1 MTTRVTGS
9 VLANTA
15 VTVGTYGGAQAHAV
29 FTVDKQGRLTSAAN
43 VTSGVITAGSFGDS
57 VNIPAFSVNALGQV
71 TTVTN
76 TAIRTSTTGQT
87 GIVQL
92 TDSTSSTS
100 TTTAAVPNSV
110 TTTFNH
116 AQSAFNKAN
125 TAASTSVAGIVQLT
139 DSTSSTSTT
148 TAATPNALNTLRT
161 TLATSGQNGIMSSTF
176 AAKLDG
182 IAAGATN
189 VTNTNQLTN
198 GAAFITASATTTGLH
213 TGAVR
218 RVSSVIGS
226 NTSAVAGS
234 TYVLTASLTL
244 TLPSSPTAGDTVSVV
259 NASGTT
265 TPVVARNGQNI
276 MSLAEDMTINS
287 INISFTLTYADAT
300 RGWVISL

>member
-15 VTVGTYGGAQAHAV
+15 VTVGTYGGAQALAV

-76 TAIRTSTTGQT
+76 TAIRTATTGQT

-110 TTTFNH
+110 RTTFNH

-125 TAASTSVAGIVQLT
+125 TAITSSDVTTALGYTPIQQGGGTSQSTNKLYIGWSTNVLRLQV
-139 DSTSSTSTT
+139 DSTDFGSTW
-148 TAATPNALNTLRT
+148 PI
-161 TLATSGQNGIMSSTF
+161 G
-176 AAKLDG
+176 
-182 IAAGATN
+182 
-189 VTNTNQLTN
+189 V
-198 GAAFITASATTTGLH
+198 

-218 RVSSVIGS
+218 RPTSVISS
-226 NTSAVAGS
+226 NTSAVAG
-234 TYVLTASLTL
+234 TLYIFTASLTL
-244 TLPSSPTAGDTVSVV
+244 TLPSSPTAGDTVGVV
-259 NASGTT
+259 NSSGTT

-276 MSLAEDMTINS
+276 MSLAEDLAINS

>member
-1 MTTRVTGS
+1 
-9 VLANTA
+9 
-15 VTVGTYGGAQAHAV
+15 
-29 FTVDKQGRLTSAAN
+29 
-43 VTSGVITAGSFGDS
+43 VITAGSFGDS

-161 TLATSGQNGIMSSTF
+161 TLATSSQNGIMSSTF

-198 GAAFITASATTTGLH
+198 GAAFITASATTTGTH
-213 TGAVR
+213 SGPSTGTHSGLVTGSVR
-218 RVSSVIGS
+218 RATSVIGS
-226 NTSAVAGS
+226 NTSAVAGT
-234 TYVLTASLTL
+234 TYILTASLTL
-244 TLPSSPTAGDTVSVV
+244 TLPGSPTAGDTIRVT
-259 NASGTT
+259 NLSGTYT
-265 TPVVARNGQNI
+265 SVVARNGQNI
-276 MSLAEDMTINS
+276 MGIAEDMTIDFNYMS
-287 INISFTLTYADAT
+287 LTLTYADAT
-300 RGWVISL
+300 RGWVVAN

>member
-15 VTVGTYGGAQAHAV
+15 VTVGTYGGAQALAV
-29 FTVDKQGRLTSAAN
+29 FTVDKQGRLTFAAN

-76 TAIRTSTTGQT
+76 TAIRTATTGQT
-87 GIVQL
+87 
-92 TDSTSSTS
+92 
-100 TTTAAVPNSV
+100 
-110 TTTFNH
+110 
-116 AQSAFNKAN
+116 
-125 TAASTSVAGIVQLT
+125 GIVQLT

-161 TLATSGQNGIMSSTF
+161 TLATSSQNGLMTSTF

-218 RVSSVIGS
+218 RVSAVISG
-226 NTSAVAGS
+226 NTTAVAGT
-234 TYVLTASLTL
+234 TYILTASLTL
-244 TLPSSPTAGDTVSVV
+244 TLPSSPTAGDTVGVV
-259 NASGTT
+259 NSSGTAT
-265 TPVVARNGQNI
+265 SIIARNGQNI
-276 MSLAEDMTINS
+276 MSLAENMTINS
-287 INISFTLTYADAT
+287 IDVSLSLTYADAT
-300 RGWVISL
+300 RGWVIAL

>member
-15 VTVGTYGGAQAHAV
+15 VTVGTYGGAQALAV

-57 VNIPAFSVNALGQV
+57 ATIPVFTVNALGQV

-76 TAIRTSTTGQT
+76 TAVRT
-87 GIVQL
+87 
-92 TDSTSSTS
+92 
-100 TTTAAVPNSV
+100 
-110 TTTFNH
+110 
-116 AQSAFNKAN
+116 
-125 TAASTSVAGIVQLT
+125 ASTSQTGIVQLT

-161 TLATSGQNGIMSSTF
+161 TVATASQNGLMTSTY

-198 GAAFITASATTTGLH
+198 GAGYIVASSTTTGLH

-226 NTSAVAGS
+226 NTTAVAGT
-234 TYVLTASLTL
+234 TYILTASLTL

-259 NASGTT
+259 NASGTAT
-265 TPVVARNGQNI
+265 AVLARNGQNI
-276 MSLAEDMTINS
+276 MSLAENMTINS
-287 INISFTLTYADAT
+287 IDVSLSLTYADAT
-300 RGWVISL
+300 RGWVIAL